1 MQSVAVIVPGPLILP
16 CFFPPR
22 VSGVGFGRI
31 DDLCWLG
38 AVLRNLD
45 GSIVLTVG
53 FWVLGAIYIGGTK
66 KSSSSRC
73 VAGGDRCSSYFG
85 EASVPVCW
93 MPSSALVCF
102 EVCLWFTFE
111 SVLITRITCVVRYDH
126 SLGLIFD

>member
-1 MQSVAVIVPGPLILP
+1 MAKVP
-16 CFFPPR
+16 FFGSAKFAPGERSFDFTLLFSPR

-38 AVLRNLD
+38 AVRRNLP

-53 FWVLGAIYIGGTK
+53 FWVLGAISFYIGGTK
-66 KSSSSRC
+66 KYSSSRC

-93 MPSSALVCF
+93 MPVVCPCMF
-102 EVCLWFTFE
+102 
-111 SVLITRITCVVRYDH
+111 
-126 SLGLIFD
+126 